1 LDASSPPSG
10 PTREFSQDTN
20 VHFAV
25 LFVMKISGI
34 LASGITA
41 NLNDFPG
48 VFLQLT
54 GSQLTT
60 RRNNLFINQLKIVP
74 LAAFSVHS
82 ADSSFQFN

>member
-1 LDASSPPSG
+1 
-10 PTREFSQDTN
+10 

-41 NLNDFPG
+41 NLNVFPG

-82 ADSSFQFN
+82 ADSSFQFNQNQVGE